1 MSDAHDARLQ
11 GCRIIKDLRNLGARE
26 RGVTESHVFRI
37 LFYNAEA
44 LSKQVWMA
52 RKT

>member
-26 RGVTESHVFRI
+26 RGVTGSPDARLLHYKRFTQSI
-37 LFYNAEA
+37 LPVN
-44 LSKQVWMA
+44 L
-52 RKT
+52 

>member
-26 RGVTESHVFRI
+26 RGVTGSPVHGYCIIKDLRK
-37 LFYNAEA
+37 
-44 LSKQVWMA
+44 LSSLLICDN
-52 RKT
+52 

>member
-26 RGVTESHVFRI
+26 RGVVQKHSFCGCC
-37 LFYNAEA
+37 EA
-44 LSKQVWMA
+44 AVQ
-52 RKT
+52 